1 MRRQFC
7 FVFAIKDHVKLT
19 VDFAQFRAGRATCQ
33 KRKRRF
39 AKEKMNNEIK
49 D

>member
-1 MRRQFC
+1 MRWQFC
-7 FVFAIKDHVKLT
+7 FVFAIKGHVKLT
-19 VDFAQFRAGRATCQ
+19 VDFAQFRAERTTCQ

-39 AKEKMNNEIK
+39 AKEKINNEIK

>member
-1 MRRQFC
+1 MRWQFC
-7 FVFAIKDHVKLT
+7 FVIAIKGHVKLT
-19 VDFAQFRAGRATCQ
+19 VDFGQFRTARATYQ

-39 AKEKMNNEIK
+39 AKEKMNDEIA